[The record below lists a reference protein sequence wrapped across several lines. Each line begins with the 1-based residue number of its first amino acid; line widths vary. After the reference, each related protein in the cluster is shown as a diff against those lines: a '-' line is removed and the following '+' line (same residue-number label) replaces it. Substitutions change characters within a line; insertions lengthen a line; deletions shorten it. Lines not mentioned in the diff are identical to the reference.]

1 MTDKITV
8 TVNGQS
14 TEFFMSFGLL
24 KRLATLFSDVT
35 FLDVSTNPSVH
46 EALMQEVLRKVK
58 PNVEAEEFDVDDY
71 GVSIEDVEKI
81 VDWATEHVVDF
92 LARRAQSLKDLSVRK
107 KDQMSILMPS
117 LGGLPDSDSMMPS
130 AGASTTSP
138 AD

>member
-81 VDWATEHVVDF
+81 LDVT
-92 LARRAQSLKDLSVRK
+92 ARRRLAVRQQRLKLCPGRRFGQWQINDGMGCS
-107 KDQMSILMPS
+107 
-117 LGGLPDSDSMMPS
+117 
-130 AGASTTSP
+130 
-138 AD
+138 